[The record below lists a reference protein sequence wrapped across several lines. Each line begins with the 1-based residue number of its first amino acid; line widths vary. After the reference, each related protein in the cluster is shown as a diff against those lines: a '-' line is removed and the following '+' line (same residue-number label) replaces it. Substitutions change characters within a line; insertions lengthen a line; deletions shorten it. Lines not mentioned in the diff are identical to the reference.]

1 MIVKLNII
9 LRIFG
14 YLRVILTSESTQK
27 STIRKHPFR
36 HSFPKLVIVSYL
48 RTFLLN
54 HHLHCLRLLHQSSFL
69 TVAVCVAV
77 QCNAHC
83 NTHCNAK
90 IKHIIPKFYSRAV
103 ILLRSSFAMVDII
116 PKILVFSYVILL
128 WSSAVQC
135 KLQHTLM
142 TSFQKL
148 LRSSAVQYKLHCTL
162 MTSFLNFCSGA
173 VQCTENCNALC
184 RQE

>member
-1 MIVKLNII
+1 MTI
-9 LRIFG
+9 LFASANGKSPDCLMQPSPIFSLPYMKDG
-14 YLRVILTSESTQK
+14 
-27 STIRKHPFR
+27 
-36 HSFPKLVIVSYL
+36 
-48 RTFLLN
+48 
-54 HHLHCLRLLHQSSFL
+54 HQSSFL

-103 ILLRSSFAMVDII
+103 ILLWSSFAMVDII

-128 WSSAVQC
+128 RSSAVQC
-135 KLQHTLM
+135 KLQRTLM